1 MLEDVYKRFENDRFA
16 YGLLNCEIVEIS
28 EGKASASLMV
38 KRDHLNGVDLCQGG
52 VIYSLADFCSAMAA
66 NSYGPVCVTLENNI
80 IYKKSVKEGEIMIAS
95 SLVIERMKKIL
106 ICECVITVNH
116 EIRAIMKSKL
126 LSVEQ

>member
-52 VIYSLADFCSAMAA
+52 VIYSLADFSCAMAA

-80 IYKKSVKEGEIMIAS
+80 IYKRSVKEGEIMIAS
-95 SLVIERMKKIL
+95 SFVIERMKKIL

>member
-52 VIYSLADFCSAMAA
+52 VIYSLADFSCAMAA

>member
-52 VIYSLADFCSAMAA
+52 VIYSLADFSCAMAA

-106 ICECVITVNH
+106 ICECVITVNY

>member
-28 EGKASASLMV
+28 EGKAAASLMV

-52 VIYSLADFCSAMAA
+52 VIYSLADFSCAMAA

-106 ICECVITVNH
+106 ICECVITVNY